1 MKQLNLTTEQPVMM
15 SSREIAKLTDKKI
28 SQVHADIRAMI
39 PALYAMDNGEDIHSY
54 AWGTTKDEMIAFL
67 NHHNIQGIKFN
78 LDDRGYVSEFL
89 LDRRHTEIL
98 ITGYDVKRRAAVIDR
113 WFSLES
119 GEVQPRIAAQFVQP
133 EIGINPDFAAL
144 TRTVAEATAA
154 GVMKS
159 ILETTGIQAIVH
171 VNATVSAPPVT
182 EPVIT
187 TQQDDE
193 KPVDEG
199 EYVPI
204 HKVSWDSGLTDSTCR
219 RLVDFAELPNGYVNG
234 VRGLCV
240 HYAIFMMAVRALID
254 ESTPPTG
261 KRKRWQHPEFGGFS
275 LRKDPQEIFGEAA

>member
-1 MKQLNLTTEQPVMM
+1 MKQLNLTNATD
-15 SSREIAKLTDKKI
+15 STLEII
-28 SQVHADIRAMI
+28 
-39 PALYAMDNGEDIHSY
+39 NGEPMMGSRSIADMTGKDHGSVIVRDIKNMLKQLNIYPATPQDNENKSFFIKMKTY
-54 AWGTTKDEMIAFL
+54 NGREVIEEIFLDQGLSTTL
-67 NHHNIQGIKFN
+67 
-78 LDDRGYVSEFL
+78 V
-89 LDRRHTEIL
+89 
-98 ITGYDVKRRAAVIDR
+98 TGYSVQERYKVIKRWGD
-113 WFSLES
+113 LES
-119 GEVQPRIAAQFVQP
+119 GKAQPRIAAQFVQP

-144 TRTVAEATAA
+144 TRTVAEATASA
-154 GVMKS
+154 MMKT
-159 ILETTGIQAIVH
+159 ILENTGIQAIVH

-187 TQQDDE
+187 AQQDDK

>member
-1 MKQLNLTTEQPVMM
+1 VNDGVT
-15 SSREIAKLTDKKI
+15 A
-28 SQVHADIRAMI
+28 
-39 PALYAMDNGEDIHSY
+39 YFDN
-54 AWGTTKDEMIAFL
+54 
-67 NHHNIQGIKFN
+67 
-78 LDDRGYVSEFL
+78 RGYVSEFL

-119 GEVQPRIAAQFVQP
+119 GEAQPRIAFQPVQP

-171 VNATVSAPPVT
+171 VNATVSAPPAT

-240 HYAIFMMAVRALID
+240 HYAIFMMAVKALID

-275 LRKDPQEIFGEAA
+275 LRKDPQEIFGEEK

>member
-1 MKQLNLTTEQPVMM
+1 MKQLNLTTAQPVMM
-15 SSREIAKLTDKKI
+15 SSREIAKLTGKKI
-28 SQVHADIRAMI
+28 SRVHSDIRAMI
-39 PALYAMDNGEDIHSY
+39 PALYAMDKGEDVRSY

-119 GEVQPRIAAQFVQP
+119 GEAQPRIAAQFVQP

-154 GVMKS
+154 GVMKT
-159 ILETTGIQAIVH
+159 ILENTGIQAIVH

-182 EPVIT
+182 EPVKAKISSPGFVS
-187 TQQDDE
+187 DDAE
-193 KPVDEG
+193 FVQ
-199 EYVPI
+199 V
-204 HKVSWDSGLTDSTCR
+204 HKVSLATSMSDASCRKLIGFADLPTRKFKGSYGL
-219 RLVDFAELPNGYVNG
+219 LVHRES
-234 VRGLCV
+234 
-240 HYAIFMMAVRALID
+240 FMLALRTLID
-254 ESTPPTG
+254 ESTPPAG
-261 KRKRWQHPEFGGFS
+261 KRRRWQHLDFGGFS
-275 LRKDPQEIFGEAA
+275 LKKDPQEIFGVAA